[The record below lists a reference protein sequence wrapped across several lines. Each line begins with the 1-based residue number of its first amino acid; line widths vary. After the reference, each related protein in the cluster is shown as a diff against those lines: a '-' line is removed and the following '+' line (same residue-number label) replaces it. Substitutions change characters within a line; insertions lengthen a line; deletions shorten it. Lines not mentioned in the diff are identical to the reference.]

1 MNDVTLETFPSNEI
15 EALAMLFVQRQ
26 DLSKATS
33 RDLLD
38 MYEDAYNQIY
48 KYAREKENNASKW
61 F

>member
-26 DLSKATS
+26 DLSKATP